1 MQGSGQP
8 PASKGRYVSVQMP
21 GILPRNLAPVVTAR
35 LTEEPVV
42 VLTGARTVGK
52 STLIRACAE
61 DHGVPVFDLDDVT
74 TRQAVAAD
82 PALFTAGLPEPI
94 CIDEFQHE
102 LVLLDAIKSELNRDL
117 RPGRYLLTGSTRY
130 ATLPEASQSLTGR
143 AHVMTLWPFSQGELR
158 GVRETF
164 LDTVLDSPSALVIPM
179 AATTSRVEY
188 ESAVLAG
195 GLPLAMGRHAQAARD
210 RWYRDYIAMVIER
223 DVLEIRRVRQRGVLP
238 QVLRRLASQTGQVLN
253 AADVA
258 RLVSL
263 EQNLVGDFI
272 QLLESVFLVHRLG
285 AYARTAG
292 SRVGRRPKVHVVD
305 SGLAAYLNGITAAR
319 LARRDPAILTE
330 FGHLLETFVV
340 NEIIKQ
346 AGWAETA
353 VQFSHLRSKDGQE
366 VDLVVETDDGR
377 VVGIEV
383 KAAGRVVSSDFAG
396 LRLLRSRLGDDF
408 VSGFVLHL
416 GGQSYTPED
425 RLHVVP
431 VDRIWS

>member
-1 MQGSGQP
+1 VLLSGI
-8 PASKGRYVSVQMP
+8 V
-21 GILPRNLAPVVTAR
+21 PRNLARVVKAR

-52 STLIRACAE
+52 STLLRACAE
-61 DHGVPVFDLDDVT
+61 DHRVPVFDLDDVAV
-74 TRQAVAAD
+74 RESVAAD
-82 PALFTAGLPEPI
+82 PALFTSALAEPI

-130 ATLPEASQSLTGR
+130 SMLPEASQSLTGR

-164 LDTVLDSPSALVIPM
+164 LDTLMAGPSELVSPM
-179 AATTSRVEY
+179 ASTTSRAEY
-188 ESAVLAG
+188 ESTLLAG
-195 GLPLAMGRHAQAARD
+195 GLPLALGRPTQAARD

-223 DVLEIRRVRQRGVLP
+223 DVLEIRRVRQRAVLP

-258 RLVSL
+258 RLVAL

-305 SGLAAYLNGITAAR
+305 SGLAAHLNGITAAR
-319 LARRDPAILTE
+319 LARRDAAVLTE
-330 FGHLLETFVV
+330 FGHLLETFVI
-340 NEIIKQ
+340 NEVIKQ
-346 AGWAETA
+346 AGWSETP
-353 VQFSHLRSKDGQE
+353 VQFSHLRTKDGQE
-366 VDLVVETDDGR
+366 VDLIVEAGDGR
-377 VVGIEV
+377 VAGVEV
-383 KAAGRVVSSDFAG
+383 KAAGRVASKDFAG

-408 VSGFVLHL
+408 VAGLVLYL

-431 VDRIWS
+431 VDRLWAGAAT